1 MARAHVEDL
10 HYRDVPLAEAA
21 DGPFAGAPWRVLS
34 RDEETGAL
42 TALAELPAGYAV
54 DQRLDRGYELL
65 VLDGGLTLDGEAV
78 GAGRY
83 AYVPTGES
91 ARVEAA
97 GPTRALIVIGAP
109 GAGGGERIVVDP
121 ESMQWMVRVTEAR
134 TDTGFTE
141 PILHVVKILRRDPVS
156 GDVSGFSALPAGMG
170 QVTAEWHDP
179 ADEGFMLRGDMIV
192 LGPDGEPAEMV
203 VGTYNWRPE
212 NARHLPK
219 YTHTG
224 NLRFFRA
231 TGGGFDGTVTVTYVD
246 EPRWPQLLAAYQA
259 RFPFFGEQAS

>member
-10 HYRDVPLAEAA
+10 HYTDVPLEQAA
-21 DGPFAGAPWRVLS
+21 AGPFAGAPWRVLS
-34 RDEETGAL
+34 RDEETGAM
-42 TALAELPAGYAV
+42 TALVEAPAGYAV
-54 DQRLDRGYELL
+54 DQQLDAGCELL
-65 VLDGGLTLDGEAV
+65 VLDGAVTIDGDEVA
-78 GAGRY
+78 AGRY
-83 AYVPTGES
+83 AYLPHGDS
-91 ARVEAA
+91 ARLEATGA
-97 GPTRALIVIGAP
+97 TRLLAVIGAP
-109 GAGGGERIVVDP
+109 GAGGGERSVVDP
-121 ESMQWMVRVTEAR
+121 ESMQWMVRVSEAR
-134 TDTGFTE
+134 TDSGFTE

-156 GDVSGFSALPAGMG
+156 GDVTGLSALPAGMG

-179 ADEGFMLRGDMIV
+179 ADEGFMLRGDMLV

-212 NARHLPK
+212 SARHLPK

-246 EPRWPQLLAAYQA
+246 EPRWPAMLAAYQA
-259 RFPFFGEQAS
+259 RFPFFG